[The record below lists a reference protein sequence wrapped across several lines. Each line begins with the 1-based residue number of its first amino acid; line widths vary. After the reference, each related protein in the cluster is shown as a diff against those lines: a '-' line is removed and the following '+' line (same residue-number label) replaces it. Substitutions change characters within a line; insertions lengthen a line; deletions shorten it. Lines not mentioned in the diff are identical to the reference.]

1 MLELVTLTGKEF
13 DTLLLLVNKNYIR
26 SIPESQVQIT
36 QDNNKDCGVVYC
48 LLFTLK
54 GFVYTETIMFLESIA
69 EFANNKM
76 NLGVRYA
83 WNRSIPEFIMSG
95 DEYDARTIEDVL
107 KTVCKYADEFLSSTK
122 DVSYVKNKIDDTI
135 QLDTVYRV
143 YTHKSNPE
151 LFTHLIIHRFPA
163 CGDKEFY
170 NLSLYNQNA
179 EDITNFQVYSETF
192 NSMDD
197 LLNALNYKLSITNIM
212 KDQFFEFLFHVIFT
226 HKCNTQVELSQKI
239 LHSYENRNFQFG
251 FDGFE
256 KPKKRSNPTCNITV
270 TDSSK

>member
-1 MLELVTLTGKEF
+1 MMEFVTLTGKEF
-13 DTLLLLVNKNYIR
+13 NTLLLLANKDYIKP
-26 SIPESQVQIT
+26 IPKEQVRIT
-36 QDNNKDCGVVYC
+36 QDYNKAGETVYG
-48 LLFTLK
+48 LLFALT
-54 GFVYTETIMFLESIA
+54 GFVYIETSVFLESIA
-69 EFANNKM
+69 SFVNKI
-76 NLGVRYA
+76 NLGTKYT
-83 WNRSIPEFIMSG
+83 WNRDTFQFNFDG
-95 DEYDARTIEDVL
+95 DDHVVSTIENVL
-107 KTVCKYADEFLSSTK
+107 KTVCQYADEFLSSTK
-122 DVSYVKNKIDDTI
+122 DVSYVKTKIDDEI
-135 QLDTVYRV
+135 HLDTVYRV
-143 YTHKSNPE
+143 YTDKKNPE
-151 LFTHLIIHRFPA
+151 FFTHLIIHRFPT

-192 NSMDD
+192 NSMDE

-226 HKCNTQVELSQKI
+226 HKCNTQVELSQKV

-270 TDSSK
+270 TDPSK